1 MRYLRN
7 SPAKLAGSWR
17 RAGVA
22 LLVAGALLVLAGC
35 GGTPTGH
42 PIVSKPGTPR
52 AGLTPLAVGTP
63 ATAEPPIGTL
73 PPRADPDATVTP
85 GSDDPTPDASLYAR
99 LIYTYT
105 VGIRPIKLV
114 LDIQPDGTTKAY
126 FAGQSRAGT
135 LSAERMAAIS
145 AGMRSANFFAL
156 QDAYIPAR
164 TCCDLPGHELTVF
177 TVGGRSKTVE
187 ILGPA
192 PDALAPLIDA
202 LGGIWRDLPAAG

>member
-7 SPAKLAGSWR
+7 SPARPAGLWR
-17 RAGVA
+17 RMAVA
-22 LLVAGALLVLAGC
+22 LLAAGMVLVLAGC

-42 PIVSKPGTPR
+42 AIVSRTGTPR
-52 AGLTPLAVGTP
+52 AGLTPLALSTP
-63 ATAEPPIGTL
+63 ATAEPPVGTL
-73 PPRADPDATVTP
+73 PPRADPNATVTP
-85 GSDDPTPDASLYAR
+85 GSADPTPDGSLYAR
-99 LIYTYT
+99 LVYTYT

-114 LDIQPDGTTKAY
+114 LDIQPDGTTKAL

-145 AGMRSANFFAL
+145 AGVRSANFFAL
-156 QDAYIPAR
+156 QDTYIPAR

-177 TVGGRSKTVE
+177 TVDGRSKTVE

-192 PDALAPLIDA
+192 PDALAPLINA
-202 LGGIWRDLPAAG
+202 LGGIWRDLPVAG